1 MALYTIGEVA
11 LLCDIN
17 PVTLRAWQRR
27 YGLLK
32 PQRTDGG
39 HRLFNDADIDRIRE
53 IKRWIDNGV
62 QVSKVKVLLSSDSSE
77 QPNGWRSSSNSWH
90 GAPRDTTF
98 IPLAFKQQLTNSL

>member
-39 HRLFNDADIDRIRE
+39 HRLFNDADIDP
-53 IKRWIDNGV
+53 D
-62 QVSKVKVLLSSDSSE
+62 
-77 QPNGWRSSSNSWH
+77 
-90 GAPRDTTF
+90 PRDQT
-98 IPLAFKQQLTNSL
+98 LDRQRRAGQQSKNAAQ